1 MVEMFK
7 RSFNS
12 KDRAGKASKPSKKS
26 FISSHVVKQKLLES
40 LDAPPVK

>member
-1 MVEMFK
+1 MLK

-12 KDRAGKASKPSKKS
+12 KERAGKAAKMTKRSLGGSQ
-26 FISSHVVKQKLLES
+26 VMKQKLLES